1 MVSRETLRFVIPGSI
16 YRNFFGQSTR
26 PLTPRAIS
34 VIRESM
40 KNRKVGSVIAL
51 VVGIIL
57 LVWGIVQRQNAFEM
71 RANSEHGVSIGPIQ
85 IGAVD
90 TQQRAEAD
98 QTNTWS
104 IILLVAGAVLVVIG
118 GVGLFSPNRK

>member
-1 MVSRETLRFVIPGSI
+1 
-16 YRNFFGQSTR
+16 
-26 PLTPRAIS
+26 
-34 VIRESM
+34 M